1 MRNKL
6 KRIWKF
12 IYKVFDEWIDDKA
25 PKLGASLSFYT
36 MFSIAPLLIIII
48 SIAGLLF
55 GAEAARGE
63 IIGQIEGLI
72 GRQGAEVVQTA
83 LKNSSNPITGVFA
96 IIVSFLTLIFG
107 ATAAFID
114 LQESLNMIWK
124 VKPIPG
130 RNFIKAFLKDRM
142 QSFALVVAT
151 GFLLLVSLLVSAGF
165 NAFNNYF
172 SKTFLDIPPLILD
185 LINNIISLAVIY
197 ILFALIFMILPDV
210 HLKIRDVWI
219 GALVTSFLFV
229 LGKFLIGL
237 YLGTSSFSS
246 TYGAAGSLVILL
258 LWVYYS
264 AQILF
269 LGAEFTQV
277 YTREF
282 RSVIV
287 PSTDF
292 ERYHLDTGSQKKT
305 ETNSDNKN
313 TPNKQEAS

>member
-55 GAEAARGE
+55 GAEAARNE

-83 LKNSSNPITGVFA
+83 LKNSSNPITGVIA
-96 IIVSFLTLIFG
+96 IIVSFLTLIFS

-124 VKPIPG
+124 VKPKPG

-151 GFLLLVSLLVSAGF
+151 GFLLLVSLLVSAGL
-165 NAFNNYF
+165 NAFNKYF
-172 SKTFLDIPPLILD
+172 SKTFLDIPSLILE
-185 LINNIISLAVIY
+185 LINDIISLAVIY

-210 HLKIRDVWI
+210 RLKIRDVWI
-219 GALVTSFLFV
+219 GALFTSFLFV

-292 ERYHLDTGSQKKT
+292 ERYHLDIGSPKKT